1 MKAKFNDFNIMQINS
16 AMEELTRDLLRLIEE
31 DYDSVDNGLLL
42 EVLEKHVG
50 KDYLVCKKLDE
61 NIPLTREDRA
71 WLRGVIEKDNNNTNQ

>member
-50 KDYLVCKKLDE
+50 KDYLVYKKLDE

-71 WLRGVIEKDNNNTNQ
+71 WLCGVIEKDNNNTNQ